1 VLARGAESPRSLEE
15 LQMRLSRPVVACA
28 IVVVLALHAGAAHA
42 QAYPTKP
49 VRMIVGFPPGGGTDI
64 LARIVAQK
72 LSDAWGQQIVVENRP
87 GASATIGAN
96 AVARSAPDGYTL
108 LMGQLTSNA
117 IAPALYP
124 KLPYDA
130 LRDLVP
136 ITLVGTSPN
145 VLVVNPAVPAKSLAE
160 LVANAKAQPG
170 RLTYASSGPGSLQH
184 IAAELFKSMAGVD
197 LVHVPFKGSGQAI
210 VDLVAGQVDM
220 NFDAIPPTIQH
231 IRSGKLRPLAVTSAR
246 RASGLMDVPTIAESG
261 YPGYDLTTWWGLFAP
276 TGTPNDVLER
286 VHADSS
292 AALRN
297 PEVRERFGGLS
308 VEPGGGSRSEFAGYV
323 REEVAKYDKLVK
335 QLGIKVE

>member
-1 VLARGAESPRSLEE
+1 MP
-15 LQMRLSRPVVACA
+15 LSRLVFACA
-28 IVVVLALHAGAAHA
+28 AAVALAAHVGGACA

-72 LSDAWGQQIVVENRP
+72 LADAWGQQVIVENRP

-96 AVARSAPDGYTL
+96 VVAKAAPDGYTL
-108 LMGQLTSNA
+108 AMGQLTPNA

-130 LRDLVP
+130 LKDFVP

-145 VLVVNPAVPAKSLAE
+145 ILVVNPALPAKNLAE
-160 LVANAKAQPG
+160 LVAYAKARPG

-197 LVHVPFKGSGQAI
+197 LVHIPFKGSGQAV

-220 NFDAIPPTIQH
+220 NFDSIPATIQH
-231 IRSGKLRPLAVTSAR
+231 IRSGKLRALAVTSAR
-246 RASGLMDVPTIAESG
+246 RASGFADVPTIAESG

-276 TGTPNDVLER
+276 AGTPEDVLER
-286 VHADSS
+286 VHAD
-292 AALRN
+292 AVATLRN
-297 PEVRERFGGLS
+297 PEVRERFAGLS
-308 VEPGGGSRSEFAGYV
+308 VDPGGGSRGDFAGYV
-323 REEVAKYDKLVK
+323 REEVAKYARIVK

>member
-1 VLARGAESPRSLEE
+1 MPLSRLVLAFAAA
-15 LQMRLSRPVVACA
+15 VA
-28 IVVVLALHAGAAHA
+28 LAAHAGGACA

-49 VRMIVGFPPGGGTDI
+49 VRMVVGFPPGGGTDI

-72 LSDAWGQQIVVENRP
+72 LADAWGQQVIVENRP
-87 GASATIGAN
+87 GASATIGASV
-96 AVARSAPDGYTL
+96 VAKAAPDGYTL
-108 LMGQLTSNA
+108 AMGQLTPNA

-130 LRDLVP
+130 LKDFVP

-145 VLVVNPAVPAKSLAE
+145 ILVVNPAVPAKTLAE
-160 LVANAKAQPG
+160 LVAYAKARPG

-220 NFDAIPPTIQH
+220 NFDSIPPTIQH
-231 IRSGKLRPLAVTSAR
+231 IKSGKLRALAVTSAR
-246 RASGLMDVPTIAESG
+246 RASAFADVPTIAESG

-276 TGTPNDVLER
+276 AGTPEDVLER
-286 VHADSS
+286 VHADAG

-297 PEVRERFGGLS
+297 PEVRERFAGLS
-308 VEPGGGSRSEFAGYV
+308 VDPGGGSRADFAGYV
-323 REEVAKYDKLVK
+323 REEVAKYARIVK